1 MLFFFSLTDE
11 TPTSELVNS
20 ANMVFVTFNYR
31 LGAFGFLALDV
42 LSFRSQEGVSGNY
55 GFLDQT
61 MALDWVRE
69 NIRNFGGDPNLV
81 SIEKNIFN

>member
-1 MLFFFSLTDE
+1 
-11 TPTSELVNS
+11 
-20 ANMVFVTFNYR
+20 MVFVTFNYR

-81 SIEKNIFN
+81 SIEKSRNTSHLNLHNIFNKLWE